1 MMKTIFVYIG
11 IALTGIGFALLSILR
26 HSRATRD
33 GRGYFSGVPIKVT
46 DTDRKMFRIGV
57 FLVCL
62 GLLMFL
68 IIELTVGLK
77 IR

>member
-1 MMKTIFVYIG
+1 MKIIFIYIG
-11 IALTGIGFALLSILR
+11 SAFTGIGFALLSLLR
-26 HSRATRD
+26 LIRAKRD
-33 GRGYFSGVPIKVT
+33 GRGPFSGVPIKVT
-46 DTDRKMFRIGV
+46 DTDRKMFKTGV

-62 GLLMFL
+62 GLLIFF